1 MPLLD
6 LMRRAPGA
14 EPALEAL
21 AGEPGVHVVGGAV
34 RDALLGRVPRELDL
48 VVEGD
53 AAAVARRAARRL
65 GGHVVAHERFGTAT
79 VRAPAASFD
88 VVSARTESYERPGA
102 LPDVRP
108 GASIEEDLRRRDF
121 AVNAIAL
128 RLADGEEIAFP
139 GAREDL
145 AAGRLRVLH
154 PRSFEDDPTR
164 LHREPHCVVQVV
176 GLREHAVGTLGRAT
190 TSTEIT
196 RLMTENYRRSGERV
210 TAPEGSVV
218 DPVCGMVV
226 ELATATFTLDHAG
239 TTYAF
244 CAPSCR
250 KVFAEDHAI
259 PA

>member
-1 MPLLD
+1 M
-6 LMRRAPGA
+6 MTVEVFTTHGSAESRRALADRLLA
-14 EPALEAL
+14 ELLAEEDAPESVL
-21 AGEPGVHVVGGAV
+21 AGASEFVHVVVHEPVAWATGGPAGSPRHLVRITVPGSWNAV
-34 RDALLGRVPRELDL
+34 EFGPYIIPRVTEI
-48 VVEGD
+48 
-53 AAAVARRAARRL
+53 VA
-65 GGHVVAHERFGTAT
+65 
-79 VRAPAASFD
+79 
-88 VVSARTESYERPGA
+88 
-102 LPDVRP
+102 
-108 GASIEEDLRRRDF
+108 
-121 AVNAIAL
+121 
-128 RLADGEEIAFP
+128 
-139 GAREDL
+139 
-145 AAGRLRVLH
+145 
-154 PRSFEDDPTR
+154 SFEDDPTR